1 MSEAYAGGSLGRVV
15 RYDIAAS
22 ARGVAD
28 WLGLAAAPTFAV
40 MALIT
45 ATGGEPQVLCSAAH
59 LASPLGGMILMY
71 LLMSLFH
78 SGPWLRL
85 IFGRRERPRHGRA

>member
-1 MSEAYAGGSLGRVV
+1 MSETYASGSFGRVV

-22 ARGVAD
+22 ARGIAD

-45 ATGGEPQVLCSAAH
+45 AAGGEPQLLCVAARA
-59 LASPLGGMILMY
+59 ASPLGGMVPMY
-71 LLMSLFH
+71 LLMAAFH
-78 SGPWLRL
+78 AGPWLRL
-85 IFGRRERPRHGRA
+85 IAGQEVRRRGAR